1 MSKFPIPK
9 NEKKRLKALNDYQI
23 VNSLREKEFDRITEL
38 ATLICDVPISLV
50 SLIDE
55 HRQWIKSAKGLD
67 IHETSRDFSFCQY
80 AIMDNQIFEV
90 ENALQDDRFKKNP
103 LVTGNPNI
111 RFYAGYPLVDPDGY
125 ALGTLC
131 VIDNNPNK
139 LTEKQRKALQLL
151 ADGVIS
157 LIVERRQKVEL
168 ENFEKIFTESNDLIC
183 VAGIDGLFKKVNPA
197 FHSVLGWDTDF
208 LLKTSYFDLIH
219 PDDVA
224 ITQKEVEKLASG
236 HSTIDFKHRFKT
248 SSNQYKTIQWS
259 VVPETSTGNLF
270 AVGRDISKDKENE
283 RQLLISEHK
292 LKAFFESS
300 QGFMNTFDMQGN
312 FLSLN
317 DAYANSLGYTKEE
330 LFKVGIK
337 AVMSEE
343 GGQDRIDAYFSA
355 LKKRKKMKGEAVV
368 RHKNGAMMMWAFS
381 SILVESPIEEPYVIS
396 NALDITDRYA
406 IEIELR
412 RTKGMLEQTNNI
424 ARIGGWEYDIEK
436 QKLHWTSVTKE
447 IVGVAPDYEPEIFRD
462 THFFK
467 EGESRDKVTEAI
479 GLAIAEG
486 KSMDLELQLVNQQGK
501 EVWVRMLANAET
513 ENGICKK
520 LYGALQDIDEKKKVA
535 LEVAQAKKLLDDVL
549 RSATE
554 VCILALDTN
563 YIVTLFNSGAEKLLG
578 YATEEMLGKLPPVAL
593 TLPEEV
599 AKRREE
605 LSAEYGY
612 PVEGFRAFVHKA
624 EMEGSEKHEWTFVR
638 KDGSTLI
645 VEFLITTI
653 RDENGTITG
662 YLGMAIDI
670 SDLKKAKENVEIL
683 ADQLQKQ
690 NDKLL
695 NFAHIT
701 SHNLRSPVSNLNSL
715 LHFYKESPSQ
725 EDKEMLFTKFE
736 TVINHLTSTLNE
748 LIEVLKIQEDVSKV
762 RETVFFENIFT
773 KTQEILTGNIME
785 THAIVTGNF
794 SKAESIEYP
803 KTYLESIM
811 LNLLSNAMK
820 YKSPDRAPEIHFQT
834 EVINGQI
841 ILTASDNGLGID
853 LKKHGHKLF
862 GLNKTFH
869 KHAEAKGVGLFITK
883 TQIEAM
889 GGTISAQSE
898 VGKGTTFTI
907 VFDTGNNV

>member
-1 MSKFPIPK
+1 MSKFPVQK
-9 NEKKRLKALNDYQI
+9 NEKERLKALKAYGI
-23 VNSLREKEFDRITEL
+23 VDSVKEKEFDRITKL
-38 ATLICDVPISLV
+38 ASLICNVPISLV

-55 HRQWIKSAKGLD
+55 HRQWFKSETGLG
-67 IHETSRDFSFCQY
+67 IRETSRDFSFCQY
-80 AIMDNQIFEV
+80 AIMDTPIFEI
-90 ENALQDDRFKKNP
+90 EDATIDERFKKNP
-103 LVTGNPNI
+103 LVIGDQNF
-111 RFYAGYPLVDPDGY
+111 RFCAGYPLVDPDGY

-131 VIDNNPNK
+131 VIDRKPNK
-139 LTEKQRKALQLL
+139 LTIKQKEALQLL
-151 ADGVIS
+151 ADEVID
-157 LIVERRQKVEL
+157 LIVGRRQKAEL
-168 ENFEKIFTESNDLIC
+168 ENFEKIFNQSNDLIC
-183 VAGIDGLFKKVNPA
+183 IAGIDGLFKKVNPA
-197 FHSVLGWDTDF
+197 FKRILGWDTDF

-236 HSTIDFKHRFKT
+236 HTTIDFKHRFKA
-248 SSNQYKTIQWS
+248 SSDQYKTIQWS
-259 VVPETSTGNLF
+259 VVPETFTGNLF
-270 AVGRDISKDKENE
+270 AVGRDITQEKENE
-283 RQLLISEHK
+283 RQLLISEQK

-300 QGFMNTFDMQGN
+300 QGFMNTVDMHGN

-317 DAYANSLGYTKEE
+317 DAYANSLGYTKDE
-330 LFKVGIK
+330 LFKLGLK
-337 AVMSEE
+337 AIVSAD
-343 GGQDRIDAYFSA
+343 GAQQRIDAYFSE
-355 LKKRKKMKGEAVV
+355 LKKNGRLKGEGLV
-368 RHKNGAMMMWAFS
+368 RNKNGSMMMWAFS
-381 SILVESPIEEPYVIS
+381 SVLVENPMEGSYVIN
-396 NALDITDRYA
+396 NALDITDRYR
-406 IEIELR
+406 IEAELKH
-412 RTKGMLEQTNNI
+412 TKEMLEQTNNI

-436 QKLHWTSVTKE
+436 QKLYWTSVTKE
-447 IVGVAPDYEPEIFRD
+447 IVGVTPDFEPEIFRD
-462 THFFK
+462 TNFFK
-467 EGESRDKVTEAI
+467 EGESRNKAIEAI
-479 GLAIAEG
+479 GLAITEG
-486 KSMDLELQLVNQQGK
+486 ESMDLELQMVSKQGK
-501 EVWVRMLANAET
+501 ETWVRMLATAEI
-513 ENGICKK
+513 EKGVCKRM
-520 LYGALQDIDEKKKVA
+520 YGTFQDIDEKKKAA
-535 LEVAQAKKLLDDVL
+535 LEVAQSNKLLDDVL

-554 VCILALDTN
+554 VCIIALDAN
-563 YIVTLFNSGAEKLLG
+563 YIVTLFNSGAEKILG
-578 YATEEMLGKLPPVAL
+578 YTAEEMLGKLPPSAL

-599 AKRREE
+599 IKRRAE
-605 LSAEYGY
+605 LTAEYGY

-624 EMEGSEKHEWTFVR
+624 EMDGSEKREWTFVR

-653 RDENGTITG
+653 RDVHGTITG
-662 YLGMAIDI
+662 YLGIAIDI

-762 RETVFFENIFT
+762 REVLSFEKIFNKT
-773 KTQEILTGNIME
+773 KEILTGNIME
-785 THAIVTGNF
+785 THAIVTSTF

-811 LNLLSNAMK
+811 LNLFSNAMK

-834 EVINGQI
+834 EVIKGKI

-898 VGKGTTFTI
+898 VDKGTTFTI